1 MTGYGKSNTSS
12 VYMIEIKSLNSRYID
27 VVSRIHE
34 SLSSYENEI
43 ISLIKNKCKRGKI
56 YINIVLND
64 KDGKITND
72 NLNEAKLHNY
82 IKRANQIKEFSGLND
97 DINLDYLLKLKDIF
111 DVNIKVN
118 KKDLINSVS
127 EAIDDLLKY
136 RLKEGKIIEKN
147 ILKILKNVDR
157 DLKKIIRLSKTNI
170 QKELSILTKNI
181 EKIISDFSL
190 DKNRLYQEV
199 AILLEKKDINEE
211 ISRLNGH
218 FILLSNY
225 INDENDSGK
234 KINFLLQ
241 EINRELNTIGSKIE
255 NLQVRHT
262 VVNLKNDI
270 EKIREQIQNIL

>member
-1 MTGYGKSNTSS
+1 MTGYGKSNASS
-12 VYMIEIKSLNSRYID
+12 IYMVEIKSLNSRYID

-34 SLSSYENEI
+34 SLNFYENEI

-56 YINIVLND
+56 YINITLND
-64 KDGKITND
+64 KDEKIVNN
-72 NLNEAKLHNY
+72 NLNEVKLLNY
-82 IKRANQIKEFSGLND
+82 IKKANRIKEVSGLND
-97 DINLDYLLKLKDIF
+97 EINLDYLLKLQDIF

-170 QKELSILTKNI
+170 QKELRTLTKNV
-181 EKIISDFSL
+181 EKIISDCSL
-190 DKNRLYQEV
+190 DKGRLYQEV

-211 ISRLNGH
+211 ISRLKGH
-218 FILLSNY
+218 MSLLNKY
-225 INDENDSGK
+225 ISDKNDSGK

-241 EINRELNTIGSKIE
+241 EINRELNTVGSKIE
-255 NLQVRHT
+255 ILKVRHA
-262 VVNLKNDI
+262 VVNLKNNI